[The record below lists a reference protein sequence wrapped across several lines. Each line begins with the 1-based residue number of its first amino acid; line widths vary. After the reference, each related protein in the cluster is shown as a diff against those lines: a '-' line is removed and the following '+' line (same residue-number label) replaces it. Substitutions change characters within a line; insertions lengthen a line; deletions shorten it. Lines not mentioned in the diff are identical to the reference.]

1 MTQSTKKPVFK
12 VGQLVV
18 ATGSYNW
25 LLTEGKQYVVIKYE
39 EECPTE
45 NFTWPAYVTVI
56 GDSGKPVT
64 GHTHRF
70 RAVESTEPVQYISDA
85 QRLEQHMGQFQAWH
99 GKLFVW
105 RNAEYGWRFLHDLQ
119 SIAGPC

>member
-1 MTQSTKKPVFK
+1 MAEPKFN

-39 EECPTE
+39 PEYYDL
-45 NFTWPAYVTVI
+45 NFTLPAYVTVI

-70 RAVESTEPVQYISDA
+70 RAVEDAEPVQYISDA
-85 QRLEQHMGQFQAWH
+85 TPHEVGTEAMKACWKFT
-99 GKLFVW
+99 
-105 RNAEYGWRFLHDLQ
+105 HDT
-119 SIAGPC
+119 

>member
-1 MTQSTKKPVFK
+1 MTVKNPVFE

-39 EECPTE
+39 PEQYDPT
-45 NFTWPAYVTVI
+45 FTWPAYVTVI

-70 RAVESTEPVQYISDA
+70 RALKDEE
-85 QRLEQHMGQFQAWH
+85 
-99 GKLFVW
+99 K
-105 RNAEYGWRFLHDLQ
+105 
-119 SIAGPC
+119 

>member
-1 MTQSTKKPVFK
+1 MAEPKFN

-25 LLTEGKQYVVIKYE
+25 LLTKGKQYVVIKYE
-39 EECPTE
+39 PAHYDP

-56 GDSGKPVT
+56 GDSGNPVT

-70 RAVESTEPVQYISDA
+70 RAVEDAEPVQYISDA
-85 QRLEQHMGQFQAWH
+85 IPHEVGT
-99 GKLFVW
+99 K
-105 RNAEYGWRFLHDLQ
+105 
-119 SIAGPC
+119 P

>member
-1 MTQSTKKPVFK
+1 MTQSIKKPVFEA
-12 VGQLVV
+12 GQVVV

-64 GHTHRF
+64 GHTHCF
-70 RAVESTEPVQYISDA
+70 RALKEGEA
-85 QRLEQHMGQFQAWH
+85 
-99 GKLFVW
+99 
-105 RNAEYGWRFLHDLQ
+105 LQ
-119 SIAGPC
+119 SIAGQC